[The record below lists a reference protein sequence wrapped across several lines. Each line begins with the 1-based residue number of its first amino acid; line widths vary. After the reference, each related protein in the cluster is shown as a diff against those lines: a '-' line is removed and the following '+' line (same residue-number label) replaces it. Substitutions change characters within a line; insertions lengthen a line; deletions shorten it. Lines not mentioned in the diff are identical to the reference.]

1 LPRRAIGWLGQLV
14 QSQSA
19 ILSYIDVFWIF
30 AIVAALMVPVALLLL
45 RAIELRPGPR
55 CPLMHAQCTAPNA

>member
-1 LPRRAIGWLGQLV
+1 V

-45 RAIELRPGPR
+45 RAIELRPGR
-55 CPLMHAQCTAPNA
+55 VVH